1 MLALLKALSAARIR
15 PYYVFQ
21 CDPVA
26 GISERFSVPLEK
38 AKKIEKY
45 CAERIG
51 GLSLPR
57 FVADLP
63 LSVRKIPLDL
73 L

>member
-1 MLALLKALSAARIR
+1 VVSRDR
-15 PYYVFQ
+15 V
-21 CDPVA
+21 DPVA
-26 GISERFSVPLEK
+26 GLEERFGVPLEK
-38 AKKIEKY
+38 AKAIESW

-63 LSVRKIPLDL
+63 GSRRKTPLDL